1 MIVEIYT
8 DGAASPNPG
17 VGGAAAIIKIKYDKG
32 EYIKKVQFYE
42 KESTNQRM
50 EIGAVIIGVIEG
62 KHSII
67 EINKELYP
75 YGMYFV
81 EPIEYIIYSDSAYVI
96 NCMKQKWYV
105 NWKRNGWVNSKKQPV
120 ANKELWKILLDNI
133 DNILSTGLDKVS
145 FVKVKGHADNI
156 WNNKVDKLA
165 VDARLNLKGNDIK
178 EILLKED

>member
-1 MIVEIYT
+1 MNVEIYT

-17 VGGAAAIIKIKYDKG
+17 VGGAAAIIKIKHNKG
-32 EYIKKVQFYE
+32 EYIKKVQLYE

-50 EIGAVIIGVIEG
+50 EISAVIMGLIEGQQAVIEV
-62 KHSII
+62 
-67 EINKELYP
+67 NKELYP
-75 YGMYFV
+75 FGMSFTDS
-81 EPIEYIIYSDSAYVI
+81 IEYIIYSDSAYVI

-120 ANKELWKILLDNI
+120 ANKELWEILLDNI
-133 DNILSTGLDKVS
+133 DNILSTGLDKVN
-145 FVKVKGHADNI
+145 FVKVKGHADNV
-156 WNNKVDKLA
+156 WNNEVDKLA